1 MKYEKHTTACQSEMG
16 QAARGDALFSLM
28 DNLLPPHC
36 VLCGL
41 PSTRTCICGVCF
53 GDLPRAGPACR
64 QCGLPLGAE
73 SDKLCGRCLVRVL
86 PFVHTVYPLQY
97 LFPVD
102 RLVQSF
108 KFNRQLAAGR
118 ILAGLMCEQV
128 TYQKTAYPE
137 ALIPMPLHTLR
148 LFQRGFNQAF
158 ELAAYAGRVLGIP
171 LLAGSLHRR
180 RHTRAQSG
188 LSGQQRRHNV
198 RGAFHWQG
206 WRPPPHHVALVDD
219 VMTTGTTVAECARV
233 LKRAGT
239 RRVDVW
245 VAARAIPASHR

>member
-1 MKYEKHTTACQSEMG
+1 MQYENHIMACQSEMDC
-16 QAARGDALFSLM
+16 ATKNDALFNLL
-28 DNLLPPHC
+28 DALLPPHC

-41 PSTRTCICGVCF
+41 PSNRACICQACF
-53 GDLPRAGPACR
+53 GDLPRAGPGCR
-64 QCGLPLGAE
+64 QCGLPLAAE
-73 SDKLCGRCLVRVL
+73 RDKLCGQCLGRVL

-118 ILAGLMCEQV
+118 ILARLMVEHL
-128 TYQKTAYPE
+128 THHETAYPE
-137 ALIPMPLHTLR
+137 VLIPMPLHALR
-148 LFQRGFNQAF
+148 LFQRGFNQAY
-158 ELAAYAGRVLGIP
+158 ELAAYVGREIGIP
-171 LLAGSLHRR
+171 LQAGSLRR
-180 RHTRAQSG
+180 KRHTQAQSG

-206 WRPPPHHVALVDD
+206 WCSPPHHVALVDD

-233 LKRAGT
+233 LKKAGA

-245 VAARAIPASHR
+245 VAARAIPASNR